1 MMLSETKNELEA
13 GLGKPASL
21 LDMKMWILAGAVLL
35 LPIVLPYKALASE
48 ILIYAL
54 AAASF
59 NILLGFTGML
69 SFGHGALFGV
79 GAYATGLLL
88 KELGWHPL
96 AGLLAGAL
104 GGMMTALVMGL
115 LSIRRIGL
123 YFVMLT
129 LAFNQLAYF
138 IAYQWKQLTGGEDGL
153 LNVPRPDLS
162 LLPGLRLPLQSNLQ
176 FFLFVWV
183 LFMISMIL
191 IRRVLRSPFGRVLVA
206 IKENPDR
213 AKAVGYN
220 IQAYKLVAFIISGI
234 FTALAGGLYALFMRM
249 VPITSIQLFTST
261 DLIIMSLLGGTGSL
275 YGPIVGA
282 VITKVASEILSQIW
296 PRWLLGLGATFVVFV
311 LFMRGGVW
319 AFLAALWNRAR
330 LGKELIRKRPGASR
344 L

>member
-1 MMLSETKNELEA
+1 MERKGILET
-13 GLGKPASL
+13 GLGRRAPL
-21 LDMKMWILAGAVLL
+21 LDKETWILAGAVLL
-35 LPIVLPYKALASE
+35 LPVVLPYKTLAAE

-54 AAASF
+54 GAVSF

-79 GAYATGLLL
+79 GAYTTGLLL
-88 KELGWHPL
+88 KHLGWHPL
-96 AGLLAGAL
+96 AGLLGAAM

-115 LSIRRIGL
+115 LSIQRIGL

-129 LAFNQLAYF
+129 LAFNQLAF
-138 IAYQWKQLTGGEDGL
+138 FGAYQWKQLTGGDDGL

-162 LLPGLRLPLQSNLQ
+162 IMPGLELPIQSSLQ

-183 LFMISMIL
+183 LFIVSMVL

-220 IQAYKLVAFIISGI
+220 IQRYKLIAFVISGL
-234 FTALAGGLYALFMRM
+234 FTGLAGGLYALFMRM
-249 VPITSIQLFTST
+249 VPITAIELFTST
-261 DLIIMSLLGGTGSL
+261 DFILMSLIGGLGSL

-282 VITKVASEILSQIW
+282 VIVKIASEVLSQIW
-296 PRWLLGLGATFVVFV
+296 PRWLLVLGLTFIVFV
-311 LFMRGGVW
+311 IFMRGGVW
-319 AFLAALWNRAR
+319 AFLTMIWGRVKPRRGLEVGR
-330 LGKELIRKRPGASR
+330 
-344 L
+344 